1 MSSFRTLIIAALPAV
16 LCTTAIANDADFDI
30 APAPAHER
38 GKIVSAAQGG
48 VRYTDADGWFVV
60 SVPAGSKA
68 RISPFKEGKPTSFDV
83 VYPRG
88 PQGQFRNCIFWKER
102 IPGKPPTFT
111 QLQARTAQGFTPEF
125 DRVLFGKNV
134 PSNMTK
140 RMIKLNE
147 FGAGMKV
154 PLQMNFRSYPAEGSK
169 PGAPEVT
176 IIGTIETPKGEV
188 SVGCTMVHEAQG
200 EAILTNALQIA
211 EGAR

>member
-1 MSSFRTLIIAALPAV
+1 MSDFRALIFGALQATLCAA
-16 LCTTAIANDADFDI
+16 AIANDNDFDI
-30 APAPAHER
+30 APAPAYER
-38 GKIVSAAQGG
+38 GKIVPAAQGG
-48 VRYTDADGWFVV
+48 VRYTDPDGWFVV

-68 RISPFKEGKPTSFDV
+68 RISPYKEGKPTSFDV
-83 VYPRG
+83 IYPRG

-134 PSNMTK
+134 PANMTRK
-140 RMIKLNE
+140 MIKLNE

-154 PLQMNFRSYPAEGSK
+154 PLQMNFRSYTSQDSK
-169 PGAPEVT
+169 PGAPAVT

-211 EGAR
+211 DGAR

>member
-1 MSSFRTLIIAALPAV
+1 MFDSRILLFAAALAV
-16 LCTTAIANDADFDI
+16 HTCPTLANDAEFDI
-30 APAPAHER
+30 APAPAPER
-38 GKIVSAAQGG
+38 GKILPDGRGG
-48 VRYTDADGWFVV
+48 VRYTDPDGWFVV
-60 SVPAGSKA
+60 SVPAGSKS
-68 RISPFKEGKPTSFDV
+68 RISPYKEGKPTSFDV
-83 VYPRG
+83 IYPRG

-134 PSNMTK
+134 PANMTK

-154 PLQMNFRSYPAEGSK
+154 PLQMNFRSYPAEPSK

>member
-1 MSSFRTLIIAALPAV
+1 MQVSWAILVTAMSASLAIP
-16 LCTTAIANDADFDI
+16 TAANDADFDI

-38 GKIVSAAQGG
+38 GKIVPAAQGG
-48 VRYTDADGWFVV
+48 VRYTDADSWFVV

-68 RISPFKEGKPTSFDV
+68 RISPYKEGTPTSLDV
-83 VYPRG
+83 IYPTG

-134 PSNMTK
+134 PANMTRK
-140 RMIKLNE
+140 MIKLNE

-154 PLQMNFRSYPAEGSK
+154 PLQMNFRSYVSEDSK
-169 PGAPEVT
+169 PGAPAVT

-211 EGAR
+211 DGAR